1 MTDEDRP
8 RTHRWY
14 KNQRPGVVRE
24 QEPTRL
30 QVRVP
35 EGEVA
40 DHEQVAEATRE
51 ALADWPIVVM
61 KLVGTA
67 SEPFRVGRHPGRW
80 LRKHIGHSIDA
91 ALCSCQGPRCVIPEC
106 TANRLIGRHAV
117 SSKPDGEAWAP
128 LVIRAAGTDTGKF
141 KAGQPIRCE
150 LVFAGHQSI
159 SVLPDFV
166 EMLKGEPEP
175 PPMEPTVR
183 WNAVQHLV
191 LDEDGDPA
199 WRQSTRDTIS
209 SALLPLERIVDPV
222 VRPSRLVVTFLSS
235 TPMGRRHE
243 TGLPSADLTLL
254 VDRMGRSLGAWM
266 GRTAHKGPRLPID
279 DLIRCAAEASLVA
292 DNTTI
297 VRVTSS
303 LLGAAGSQ
311 DEEGPVE
318 VPALLGSMTF
328 KGNFMGL
335 APLLRACSYLG
346 MGPGRQHGLGQIALR

>member
-14 KNQRPGVVRE
+14 KNQRPSARE
-24 QEPTRL
+24 PEPARL
-30 QVRVP
+30 RVRVP

-51 ALADWPIVVM
+51 ALAHWPIVVI

-67 SEPFRVGRHPGRW
+67 SESIRVGRHPGRW

-91 ALCSCQGPRCVIPEC
+91 SLCSCQGPRCILPDC
-106 TANRLIGRHAV
+106 KANRLIGRHAV

-128 LVIRAAGTDTGKF
+128 LVVRAAGTDTGKV

-150 LVFAGHQSI
+150 LVFAGKQSI
-159 SVLPDFV
+159 SVLPDFI
-166 EMLKGEPEP
+166 EMLQGEPEA
-175 PPMEPTVR
+175 PPMEPAVR
-183 WNAVQHLV
+183 WNAIQHLI
-191 LDEDGDPA
+191 LDEDGEPA
-199 WRQSTRDTIS
+199 WRKSNRETIP
-209 SALLPLERIVDPV
+209 SALLPLERLVEPV

-279 DLIRCAAEASLVA
+279 DLIRCAAGASLVA
-292 DNTTI
+292 DNTTV

-311 DEEGPVE
+311 DEEGPIE

-328 KGNFMGL
+328 KGHFLGL
-335 APLLRACSYLG
+335 APLLRACTYLG
-346 MGPGRQHGLGQIALR
+346 MGPGRQHGLGQITLR